1 MKKTLSLVL
10 SALILILAL
19 LPAFPMDAK
28 AADSSDYYW
37 PVPGFYRLSGAYTGN
52 GDNDHRGIDI
62 SSSGIADAT
71 VYAAKSGTVYK
82 SYNGCPHVH
91 ASGYAVDCKC
101 WCNFSMGNFVWIQH
115 DDGTGAR
122 YMHLKKDSGIPAE
135 GTRVEQGDPIGKV
148 GSSGYS
154 SGYHLHFEILE
165 NYRDNRSQINTN
177 PTDSRHSGATGKS
190 CMSYCY
196 DLIAIDRYPSAVVV
210 EITNKEGTKIYDRPC
225 SEQTDEKAEVIGYLD
240 KGENV
245 MTMELVLNKVGN
257 YWYRIE
263 YNNTDAYVWAPHTRY
278 VDTSSGIWH
287 KSGGKETTDYLPYG
301 KYWDVTWKVSSSLRM
316 NKISA
321 YIIRNSDGQVM
332 YNPSVDIDTTSY
344 QMGGD
349 KIDYGLKYDK
359 LPRGSY
365 TLIIRAEAQNY
376 YWQKGVNKTT
386 MVYIPVYW
394 AFEII

>member
-91 ASGYAVDCKC
+91 TSGYAVDCKC

-177 PTDSRHSGATGKS
+177 PTDSRHSGATGKA

-245 MTMELVLNKVGN
+245 ILTRIASDPVLLVDVLFLVCCFRDGASTVTDDDFAESIVGDVIDDASLALLTGIAEFFPTSRRLPMLKAVEMTRAAMKE
-257 YWYRIE
+257 YRE
-263 YNNTDAYVWAPHTRY
+263 SMTATL
-278 VDTSSGIWH
+278 TGESS
-287 KSGGKETTDYLPYG
+287 E
-301 KYWDVTWKVSSSLRM
+301 
-316 NKISA
+316 
-321 YIIRNSDGQVM
+321 
-332 YNPSVDIDTTSY
+332 
-344 QMGGD
+344 
-349 KIDYGLKYDK
+349 
-359 LPRGSY
+359 
-365 TLIIRAEAQNY
+365 
-376 YWQKGVNKTT
+376 
-386 MVYIPVYW
+386 
-394 AFEII
+394 

>member
-1 MKKTLSLVL
+1 
-10 SALILILAL
+10 
-19 LPAFPMDAK
+19 
-28 AADSSDYYW
+28 
-37 PVPGFYRLSGAYTGN
+37 
-52 GDNDHRGIDI
+52 
-62 SSSGIADAT
+62 
-71 VYAAKSGTVYK
+71 
-82 SYNGCPHVH
+82 
-91 ASGYAVDCKC
+91 
-101 WCNFSMGNFVWIQH
+101 
-115 DDGTGAR
+115 
-122 YMHLKKDSGIPAE
+122 MHLKKDSGIPAE

-245 MTMELVLNKVGN
+245 MTKELVLNKVGN

-287 KSGGKETTDYLPYG
+287 KSGGKETKDYLPYG

-321 YIIRNSDGQVM
+321 
-332 YNPSVDIDTTSY
+332 
-344 QMGGD
+344 
-349 KIDYGLKYDK
+349 
-359 LPRGSY
+359 
-365 TLIIRAEAQNY
+365 
-376 YWQKGVNKTT
+376 
-386 MVYIPVYW
+386 
-394 AFEII
+394 